1 MNVFQMTT
9 IHQVLRSLS
18 IWSGFC
24 LALLG
29 ASAPLM
35 AQVLDP
41 PELRCASVNVA
52 GDVTL
57 DWVVPPD
64 PNGIFDHYEVYHSS
78 GLGGPYALLA
88 PQVNVY
94 GQTSYLHLGAGAL
107 SGPQCYYVVTVSAG
121 APPNTSAP
129 SDTLCTIHLDV
140 TQSNPL
146 GNAVLDWTPQHTPP
160 LATAAPEYAV
170 WMEYPVNAW
179 QLIGQVANTTFHYEH
194 IISVCED
201 SLTFRVSLAN
211 GVLCNSFSSREG
223 DVFQDA
229 TPPSA
234 PVVTAVSVDTAT
246 GLATIS
252 WTPSPEADTDAY
264 IVILSDALGNL
275 IVDTLYGQGTDF
287 YTYPASNAGTMS
299 ESFTLAAFDTC
310 WTGVPPSPNTS
321 ATLPLHTTIFA
332 STSYNECEGVVTVQW
347 TPYVGWE
354 VQNYEV
360 YAQQTGGGLFLLGT
374 FNANV
379 FSAQH
384 TSVLPFTEYCYV
396 VKALKLGGGATSLSN
411 KACRNTDY
419 PPVPQYN
426 YIQVATVEEVDHIR
440 ILDEVDP
447 SAVASRYRLERSA
460 NGEPYEEI
468 ATVVGFGAGPLLEF
482 NDLEVEA
489 DQRGYSYRVIVDD
502 SCGTEAAV
510 SNVASTIHLRALPRL
525 EGYNELSWNG
535 YGIWGGTVG
544 AQAVHRSIA
553 DGPYQQIA
561 LLPAGQWSYVDPVQ
575 DQTSTNGKFCYYVEA
590 SEVGNPSGS
599 NAIARSNVACAVQEE
614 LFWLP
619 NAFIAGSNEPENTE
633 FKPVTA
639 YAGFK
644 NYQLVIYNR
653 WGQNIWSSTDPD
665 IGWNGQAFGAYVE
678 QGVYGYFCTYDN
690 GEGRR
695 LEKRGTVT
703 FLWGRQ

>member
-1 MNVFQMTT
+1 MSVFSITT
-9 IHQVLRSLS
+9 IPQVLRSFPMFRWTL
-18 IWSGFC
+18 

-29 ASAPLM
+29 MAAPSA

-41 PELRCASVNVA
+41 PVLSCATVNVA

-57 DWVVPPD
+57 NWVVPPD
-64 PNGIFDHYEVYHSS
+64 PNSIFDHYEVYHSS
-78 GLGGPYALLA
+78 GLGGPYTLLA
-88 PQVNVY
+88 PTVNVY
-94 GQTSYLHLGAGAL
+94 GQTTYLHLGAGAVV
-107 SGPQCYYVVTVSAG
+107 GPQCYYVVTVSTA
-121 APPNTSAP
+121 APPNISVP
-129 SDTLCTIHLDV
+129 SDTICTIHLDV

-146 GNAVLDWTPQHTPP
+146 GSAVLDWTPQHTPP
-160 LATAAPEYAV
+160 LPGADTEYDL
-170 WMEYPVNAW
+170 WMEYPIGSW
-179 QLIGQVANTTFHYEH
+179 QLIGQVGTDTLHYEH
-194 IISVCED
+194 AISICED

-211 GVLCNSFSSREG
+211 GVFCNSFSSRDG

-234 PVVTAVSVDTAT
+234 PVITAVSVDTAT
-246 GLATIS
+246 GLATIT
-252 WTPSPEADTDAY
+252 WAPSPEPDTDAY

-275 IVDTLYGQGTDF
+275 IVDTLYGQGTTF
-287 YTYPASNAGTMS
+287 YTYPLSNAGSMA

-310 WTGVPPSPNTS
+310 WTGTPASPNTS
-321 ATLPLHTTIFA
+321 ATLPLHTTVHT
-332 STSYNECEGVVTVQW
+332 STEYNECEGVITVHW
-347 TPYVGWE
+347 TPYVGWD

-360 YAQQTGGGLFLLGT
+360 YARQTGGSVFLLGT

-379 FSAQH
+379 TSAQH
-384 TSVLPFTEYCYV
+384 ADVLPFTEYCYV
-396 VKALKLGGGATSLSN
+396 VKAIKSGGGVTSLSN
-411 KACRNTDY
+411 QACRTTDY
-419 PPVPQYN
+419 PPVPQFN
-426 YIQVATVEEVDHIR
+426 YIQVATVENADHVR

-460 NGEPYEEI
+460 NGEPFEEI
-468 ATVVGFGAGPLLEF
+468 AAMSGFGAGPLLEF
-482 NDLEVEA
+482 NDLDVEA
-489 DQRGYSYRVIVDD
+489 DQRSYSYRLIVDD
-502 SCGTEAAV
+502 SCGTQAVV
-510 SNVASTIHLRALPRL
+510 SNVASTMHLRALPRL
-525 EGYNELSWNG
+525 EGYNDLSWNG
-535 YGIWGGTVG
+535 YGIWGGAVG
-544 AQAVHRSIA
+544 AQALYRNIA

-561 LLPAGQWSYVDPVQ
+561 LLPADQWSYVDPVE

-590 SEVGNPSGS
+590 TEVGNPSGN
-599 NAIARSNVACAVQEE
+599 NAVARSNVACAVQQE

-619 NAFIAGSNEPENTE
+619 NAFIAGSAIAENTE

-653 WGQNIWSSTDPD
+653 WGQNIWSSTDPA
-665 IGWNGQAFGAYVE
+665 IGWNGQALGAYVE

-703 FLWGRQ
+703 FLWGRE